1 MRVLALL
8 LILAGCAPATRVET
22 GGGTVRIPVPEKRC
36 GENRETLFSAY
47 SRADLE
53 ALADCTVLVGHFQ
66 QDSVTELRDFA
77 PLQNV
82 WKIEG
87 MLNVFRSPGFETL
100 HGLEHLEV
108 VDGSLFVHMNPGLTS
123 IEALANLRE
132 VTDRLVV
139 DDNDRL
145 PQAQAEAVLADVIVG
160 GSKRVQDNG
169 P

>member
-1 MRVLALL
+1 MRRLALFL
-8 LILAGCAPATRVET
+8 FLAGCGPATRVET
-22 GGGTVRIPVPEKRC
+22 GGTVRIPVPEKRC

-47 SRADLE
+47 SRSDLE

-66 QDSVTELRDFA
+66 QDSVTQLRDFA
-77 PLQNV
+77 PLKNV

-87 MLNVFRSPGFETL
+87 VLNVFRSPGFETL

-132 VTDRLVV
+132 VTERLLV
-139 DDNDRL
+139 DENDRL